1 MFSIKDLSNYK
12 ENNRIEAKKAET
24 ALPRS
29 IWETYSAFAN
39 SLGGVIL
46 LGVTENN
53 DKTFNMSGVENAEK
67 VLQDFWNNINN
78 QKVVS
83 VNILTDRNAQII
95 EISKNKKVIKIDV
108 PRADRRN
115 KPVYVGENPLTGS
128 FRRNGEGDYHCTK
141 YEVKNMISDSLDS
154 SSDMLVLT
162 QFDDFKTAFDM
173 GTVMRYKTRL
183 SNLKPNH
190 VWNDIPVDELLLKIG
205 ALVKD
210 NETGRVH
217 PTAAGILMFGYEY
230 EIVREFPNYFLDYRE
245 KLDETTRWSDRV
257 VSNLGEWSGNLYD
270 FYFKIYAR
278 VTGEVKT
285 PFKLKNGFDRI
296 DDTPMH
302 EAIREAVT
310 NALVHSN
317 YYERRGLVIEKSFKE
332 IIISNPGSM
341 RISVDEAVSGGVSDT
356 RNQTLMKMFAL
367 ILIGERAG
375 SGLYGIHSVWEE
387 NGLNPPVMVEQFN
400 PDRVVLK
407 LQINIEKSSVDKNNT
422 QDTHMDTPT
431 DTHTDTPTDK
441 IVSLLEFCA
450 TPRSRAEI
458 QSFLNLKDKIHFLK
472 TYLNPLLENGKIA
485 MTIPDKPTSKNQK
498 YFAVK

>member
-24 ALPRS
+24 ELPKS
-29 IWETYSAFAN
+29 IWETYSSFAN

-46 LGVTENN
+46 LGVTENS
-53 DKTFNMSGVENAEK
+53 DKTFDLSGVNNAEK
-67 VLQDFWNNINN
+67 MVQDFWNSINN
-78 QKVVS
+78 QKIVS
-83 VNILTDRNAQII
+83 VNILSDRNVQII
-95 EISKNKKVIKIDV
+95 EVSKNKEIIKIDV

-128 FRRNGEGDYHCTK
+128 FRRNGEGDYRCTK
-141 YEVKNMISDSLDS
+141 SEVKNMISDSLDS

-162 QFDDFKTAFDM
+162 QFEDFKTAFDM
-173 GTVMRYKTRL
+173 DTVIRYKTRL

-205 ALVKD
+205 ALAKD
-210 NETGRVH
+210 EESGKIH

-230 EIVREFPNYFLDYRE
+230 EIVREFPDYFLDYRE

-278 VTGEVKT
+278 VTSDIKT

-332 IIISNPGSM
+332 ITISNPGSM

-375 SGLYGIHSVWEE
+375 SGLYGIHAVWEE
-387 NGLNPPVMVEQFN
+387 NKLSRPVLIEQFN

-407 LQINIEKSSVDKNNT
+407 LQIETEKSAADKNT
-422 QDTHMDTPT
+422 TTVT
-431 DTHTDTPTDK
+431 TTVATTDK
-441 IVSLLEFCA
+441 IMEFCSV
-450 TPRSRAEI
+450 PRSRTEI
-458 QSFLNLKDKIHFLK
+458 QEFLEMKNKNHFLK
-472 TYLNPLLENGKIA
+472 TYLTPLLEKGKIV
-485 MTIPDKPTSKNQK
+485 MTIPDKPNSRNQK
-498 YFAVK
+498 YKTVH